1 MPPTKDKIV
10 RKRCLQKDKYEL
22 RNLKF
27 LGEFMGALGLTTTK
41 AAEKVGLTQVSVY
54 YWLKKDDAKISV
66 INKLIDACG
75 FKLIIDLIPLDV
87 PESDTEIVIELPRE
101 RRLSFLA
108 DALSDVDKDEVARKI
123 EVGSSTIYY
132 WLEHDDIFVSYIYK
146 IAEAIGR
153 KVKVTIRP
161 K

>member
-1 MPPTKDKIV
+1 MPPKKDKIV
-10 RKRCLQKDKYEL
+10 RKRCLQKDKYDL

-54 YWLKKDDAKISV
+54 YWLKKDDAKISIV
-66 INKLIDACG
+66 NKLIDACG
-75 FKLIIDLIPLDV
+75 FRLIMDLV
-87 PESDTEIVIELPRE
+87 PVDQIASDSEIIIEIPRE
-101 RRLSFLA
+101 KRLSFLS
-108 DALSDVDKDEVARKI
+108 DALSDVDKEELARKI
-123 EVGSSTIYY
+123 DVGASTIYY

-146 IAEAIGR
+146 IADAIGR

-161 K
+161 R